1 MSFPRLDRRPEL
13 DALRGLFLV
22 WMTCVHMPTRFSDVV
37 NSPMGYFS
45 SASGFV
51 FVSALLVGRLYIHD
65 AMRDPPGVHARLW
78 KRSLKVYWYHLL
90 TLLLAFTVVAA
101 YAVHAHKA
109 ALSDEL
115 DFYLAH
121 PLVAI
126 IGSVFLLYC
135 PPLLDILPMY
145 AIFLFTTP
153 MLLWAAARWRWKTVL
168 SVSAGVWVLAQFGL
182 RDIVHNTLVAVTH
195 LKIPMQE
202 TGSFNLFGWQAL
214 WIVGLW
220 LGARSA
226 TVTGPIFKTPR
237 RLVWCSVAVCLF
249 FVGVRFNLLGQ
260 DLTQEAL
267 GMLLDKWR
275 IGPLYALNSI
285 AFGVLCYSMRKP
297 LTRMIS
303 IEPFLTLGKASL
315 RVFCAQLVFVF
326 VALGLL
332 YRDVGQD
339 IPGPPPTLHDATAAI
354 MFAVTFP
361 VLMLVAW
368 HQVRGKRRAKRQELE
383 RRQAEAAPR
392 PAEKESAAE
401 QPAGLDNLECVQQED
416 SAA

>member
-1 MSFPRLDRRPEL
+1 MNFPRLERRPEL

-90 TLLLAFTVVAA
+90 TLLLAFTVVAV
-101 YAVHAHKA
+101 YAVHTHKA
-109 ALSDEL
+109 ALSNEL

-145 AIFLFTTP
+145 VIFLFMTP

-168 SVSAGVWVLAQFGL
+168 SVSAAVWVLAQFGL
-182 RDIVHNTLVAVTH
+182 RDIVHNALVFVTH
-195 LKIPMQE
+195 LNIPMQE

-226 TVTGPIFKTPR
+226 TVSGPVIKTPR
-237 RLVWCSVAVCLF
+237 WLIWCCLAICLF
-249 FVGVRFNLLGQ
+249 FVGVRFSLWGPH
-260 DLTQEAL
+260 LTQQAL

-285 AFGVLCYSMRKP
+285 GFGILCYAMRKP

-339 IPGPPPTLHDATAAI
+339 IPGPPPTLHDVTAAL

-361 VLMLVAW
+361 VLILVAW
-368 HQVRGKRRAKRQELE
+368 HQVRSKQRAKRQELE
-383 RRQAEAAPR
+383 LRESKVASP
-392 PAEKESAAE
+392 PAEKNVPAE
-401 QPAGLDNLECVQQED
+401 EPAGIGELECIRQED
-416 SAA
+416 PAA

>member
-1 MSFPRLDRRPEL
+1 MSYPRLQRLPEL

-22 WMTCVHMPTRFSDVV
+22 WMTCVHMPTKFSDVV
-37 NSPMGYFS
+37 NSPFGYFS

-65 AMRDPPGVHARLW
+65 AMHDPPGVHVRLW
-78 KRSLKVYWYHLL
+78 KRTFRVYWYHLL
-90 TLLLAFTVVAA
+90 TLALAFTVVAA
-101 YAVHAHKA
+101 WAVNTHKA
-109 ALSDEL
+109 ALTDEL

-121 PLVAI
+121 PGIAI

-145 AIFLFTTP
+145 VIFLFMTP
-153 MLLWAAARWRWKTVL
+153 PMLWAAARWGWKIVL
-168 SVSAGVWVLAQFGL
+168 SFSAAVWILAQFGL
-182 RDIVHNTLVAVTH
+182 RDIVHNALVTVTH
-195 LKIPMQE
+195 LNIPMQE

-226 TVTGPIFKTPR
+226 TRSGPLFETPR
-237 RLVWCSVAVCLF
+237 WLVALCLAVSLF
-249 FVGVRFNLLGQ
+249 FIGVRFSAWGPH
-260 DLTQEAL
+260 LTQQAL
-267 GMLLDKWR
+267 GMLLDKWQ

-285 AFGVLCYSMRKP
+285 AFGIFCYAMRKP
-297 LTRMIS
+297 LLRMIS

-315 RVFCAQLVFVF
+315 RVFCTQLVFVF

-339 IPGPPPTLHDATAAI
+339 MPGPPPTLHNATAAI

-361 VLMLVAW
+361 VLILVAW
-368 HQVRGKRRAKRQELE
+368 QQVRSKRREKKEEAA
-383 RRQAEAAPR
+383 RRQAAAAQPIEGDKAAAKA
-392 PAEKESAAE
+392 PAELEK
-401 QPAGLDNLECVQQED
+401 LECISQD
-416 SAA
+416 PAS